1 MKPIAIEF
9 SGLKSYKDET
19 KIDFTA
25 LLKSG
30 LFGIFG
36 PTGSGK
42 STILDAIFL
51 SLYGRLPKS
60 LSSSDFINASVGK
73 CSVSFTFAIK
83 EKIYST
89 YVVTREY
96 KLKEER
102 KTAPIPKAALYKKD
116 GETLTPIAEGTESVN
131 EAIEKIIGLKMDDF
145 SKCIVLP
152 QGQFASFV
160 TMRRNDRLNMMSGL
174 FNLDK
179 YGVKLLKRL
188 KGEIDVLEREVAVKR
203 VKLSEYEDCTK
214 EEVKRVKN
222 ELALAEKAFEEQN
235 VILSKIKEQFDDFKS
250 NYVRHDELLK
260 RKTEL
265 ESLEKKR
272 EWIERKR
279 QFLAKREKALTLKDG
294 IEKLKNYRKEIAE
307 EEKKLSLISAEL
319 KRTTDEFVSAE
330 KEFLGLDELKN
341 ELANLKAQIESLTA
355 LRADKIRFDENE
367 VKLKAFREAYKEAK
381 SKAQKT
387 ESERI
392 KAEKAYEETKN
403 FIDSKRLDEKINEQL
418 SFISNEARVKRGL
431 EEIEFLKVLKGFSSA
446 SEEVKRAIDER
457 IEKNLKEAEKRGGS
471 LSELKKLLEEKDED
485 SKKLSVAEKQKDR
498 LKAEEDKQNLVLS
511 KTLEEGKRLGDENV
525 AIKQKLYALIGNDDY
540 DKVYSEKK
548 KLENALSDRIDGVL
562 LKYSKLNE
570 KLNKTE
576 SEKRLSEEKLSG
588 LDRSKKA
595 LSDITEK
602 AMKDFEDERE
612 VLAVAA
618 EDFDDT
624 LETQISGFDSRVAA
638 LRERIKD
645 LTLSVKEGDYSEQNY
660 KSESEKLAQETKKT
674 TEADKQRD
682 YLRKT
687 YEKLSQK
694 SVKRCII
701 ENELG
706 EVTADKAL
714 REKLVA
720 VVKSNSLVEFI
731 AEEYLSSIALDAKDT
746 LAVLSGG
753 RYSLVYESDFFVV
766 DYLSGGIKRRVDTVS
781 GGELFLVSLSLALA
795 LSKSIY
801 AKSMRPIEFF
811 FLDEG
816 FGSLDAALI
825 DVVIDSLERL
835 KNSDFSIGVISH
847 VEALKERITSK
858 ITVTAASAEHGSS
871 VSASG

>member
-116 GETLTPIAEGTESVN
+116 GETLMPIAEGTESVN

-203 VKLSEYEDCTK
+203 AKLSEYEDCTK

-294 IEKLKNYRKEIAE
+294 IEKLKNYRKEILE
-307 EEKKLSLISAEL
+307 EEKKLSLIAAEL
-319 KRTTDEFVSAE
+319 KRTTDEFVLAE

-341 ELANLKAQIESLTA
+341 ELAKIKTQIESLTA

-381 SKAQKT
+381 FKAQKT

-431 EEIEFLKVLKGFSSA
+431 EEIEFLNVLKSYSSA
-446 SEEVKRAIDER
+446 SEDIKRAIDER

-511 KTLEEGKRLGDENV
+511 KTLEEGKRLGDENA
-525 AIKQKLYALIGNDDY
+525 AIKQKLYALIGDDDY
-540 DKVYSEKK
+540 EKVYSEKK
-548 KLENALSDRIDGVL
+548 KLEKVLSDRIDGVL

-660 KSESEKLAQETKKT
+660 KSESEKLDQETKKT

-731 AEEYLSSIALDAKDT
+731 AEEYLSSIALDAKDM

>member
-116 GETLTPIAEGTESVN
+116 GETLMPIAEGTESVN

-203 VKLSEYEDCTK
+203 AKLSEYEDCTP

-272 EWIERKR
+272 EWIEKKR
-279 QFLAKREKALTLKDG
+279 LFLAKREKALALKDG
-294 IEKLKNYRKEIAE
+294 IEKLKNYRKEIVE
-307 EEKKLSLISAEL
+307 EEKNLSLIAAEL
-319 KRTTDEFVSAE
+319 KRTTDEFVLAE
-330 KEFLGLDELKN
+330 KEFLGLDGLKN
-341 ELANLKAQIESLTA
+341 ELSDLKAQIEGLTA

-367 VKLKAFREAYKEAK
+367 VKLKSFRETYKAVK
-381 SKAQKT
+381 FAVQKA

-392 KAEKAYEETKN
+392 KAEKTYEEAKN

-446 SEEVKRAIDER
+446 SEDIKRAIDER
-457 IEKNLKEAEKRGGS
+457 IEKNLKETEKRGGS

-485 SKKLSVAEKQKDR
+485 SKKLSAAEKQKDR
-498 LKAEEDKQNLVLS
+498 LKAEEDKQNIVLS
-511 KTLEEGKRLGDENV
+511 KTLEEGKRLGDENA
-525 AIKQKLYALIGNDDY
+525 AIKQKLHALIGDDDY
-540 DKVYSEKK
+540 EKVYSEKK
-548 KLENALSDRIDGVL
+548 KLEKTLSDRIDGVL

-602 AMKDFEDERE
+602 AMKDFRDERE

-706 EVTADKAL
+706 KVTADKAL

>member
-9 SGLKSYKDET
+9 SGLKSYKEET

-116 GETLTPIAEGTESVN
+116 GETLMPIAEGTESVN

-179 YGVKLLKRL
+179 YGNKLLKKL
-188 KGEIDVLEREVAVKR
+188 KGEIDVLDREVAVKR
-203 VKLSEYEDCTK
+203 AKLSEYEDCTK
-214 EEVKRVKN
+214 EEVRRAKN

-260 RKTEL
+260 RKSEL

-294 IEKLKNYRKEIAE
+294 IEKLKNYRKEIVE
-307 EEKKLSLISAEL
+307 EEKKLSLIAAEL
-319 KRTTDEFVSAE
+319 KRTTDEFVLAE

-341 ELANLKAQIESLTA
+341 ELAKIKTQIESLTA

-381 SKAQKT
+381 FKAQKT

-418 SFISNEARVKRGL
+418 SFISNEARVRRGL
-431 EEIEFLKVLKGFSSA
+431 EETEFLNVLKGYSSA
-446 SEEVKRAIDER
+446 SEDIKRAIDER
-457 IEKNLKEAEKRGGS
+457 IEKNLKEAQKRGGS

-485 SKKLSVAEKQKDR
+485 LKKISVAEKQKDR

-511 KTLEEGKRLGDENV
+511 KTLEEGKRLGDENA
-525 AIKQKLYALIGNDDY
+525 AIKQKLYALIGDDDY
-540 DKVYSEKK
+540 EKVYSEKK
-548 KLENALSDRIDGVL
+548 KLEKALSDRIDGVL

-624 LETQISGFDSRVAA
+624 LETQIFGFDSRVAA

>member
-25 LLKSG
+25 LLKCG

-83 EKIYST
+83 EKTYST

-116 GETLTPIAEGTESVN
+116 GEALVPVAEGTESVN
-131 EAIEKIIGLKMDDF
+131 EAIEKTIGLKMDDF

-188 KGEIDVLEREVAVKR
+188 KGEIDVLEREVAVKMA
-203 VKLSEYEDCTK
+203 KLSEYEDCTK

-279 QFLAKREKALTLKDG
+279 LFLAKREKALTLKDG
-294 IEKLKNYRKEIAE
+294 IEKLKNYRKEIVE
-307 EEKKLSLISAEL
+307 EEKNISLIAAEL
-319 KRTTDEFVSAE
+319 KRTTDEFVLAE
-330 KEFLGLDELKN
+330 KDFLGLDGLKN
-341 ELANLKAQIESLTA
+341 ELSDLKAQIEDLTA

-367 VKLKAFREAYKEAK
+367 VKLKAFRETYKAVK
-381 SKAQKT
+381 FAAQKA

-392 KAEKAYEETKN
+392 KAEKTYEEAKN

-446 SEEVKRAIDER
+446 SEDIKRAIDER
-457 IEKNLKEAEKRGGS
+457 IEKNLKETEKRGGS

-485 SKKLSVAEKQKDR
+485 SKKLSAAEKQKDR

-511 KTLEEGKRLGDENV
+511 KTLEEGKRIGDENA
-525 AIKQKLYALIGNDDY
+525 AIKQKLYTLIGDDDY
-540 DKVYSEKK
+540 EKVYSEKK
-548 KLENALSDRIDGVL
+548 KLEKALSDRIDGVL
-562 LKYSKLNE
+562 LKYSELNE

-588 LDRSKKA
+588 LERSKKA

-602 AMKDFEDERE
+602 AMKDFRDERE

-618 EDFDDT
+618 EDFDYT

>member
-83 EKIYST
+83 EKTYST

-116 GETLTPIAEGTESVN
+116 GETLMPIAEGTESVN
-131 EAIEKIIGLKMDDF
+131 EAIEKTIGLKMDDF

-188 KGEIDVLEREVAVKR
+188 KGEIDVLEREVAVKKA
-203 VKLSEYEDCTK
+203 KLSEYEDCTQ

-272 EWIERKR
+272 EWIEKKR
-279 QFLAKREKALTLKDG
+279 LFLTKREKALALKDG
-294 IEKLKNYRKEIAE
+294 IEKLKNYRKEIVE
-307 EEKKLSLISAEL
+307 EEKNLSLITAQL
-319 KRTTDEFVSAE
+319 KRTTDEFVLAE
-330 KEFLGLDELKN
+330 KEFLGLDGLKN
-341 ELANLKAQIESLTA
+341 ELSDLKAQIESLTA

-367 VKLKAFREAYKEAK
+367 VKLKAFRETYKAVK
-381 SKAQKT
+381 FAAQKA

-392 KAEKAYEETKN
+392 KAEKTYEEAKN

-446 SEEVKRAIDER
+446 SEDIKRAIDER
-457 IEKNLKEAEKRGGS
+457 IEKNLKETEKRGGS

-485 SKKLSVAEKQKDR
+485 SKKLSAVEKQKDR

-511 KTLEEGKRLGDENV
+511 KTLEEGKRLGDENA
-525 AIKQKLYALIGNDDY
+525 AIKQKLHALIGDDDY
-540 DKVYSEKK
+540 EKVYSEKK
-548 KLENALSDRIDGVL
+548 KLEKALSDRIDGVL

-576 SEKRLSEEKLSG
+576 SDKRLSEEKLSG

-602 AMKDFEDERE
+602 AMKDFRDERE

>member
-19 KIDFTA
+19 KIDFTE

-83 EKIYST
+83 EKTYST

-116 GETLTPIAEGTESVN
+116 GETLMPIAEGTESVN
-131 EAIEKIIGLKMDDF
+131 EAIEKTIGLKMDDF

-188 KGEIDVLEREVAVKR
+188 KGEIDVLEREVAVKKA
-203 VKLSEYEDCTK
+203 KLSEYEDCTH

-222 ELALAEKAFEEQN
+222 ELALAEKTFEEQN

-272 EWIERKR
+272 EWIEKKR
-279 QFLAKREKALTLKDG
+279 LFLTKREKALALKDG
-294 IEKLKNYRKEIAE
+294 IEKLKNYRKEIVE
-307 EEKKLSLISAEL
+307 EEKNLSLITAEL
-319 KRTTDEFVSAE
+319 KRTTDEFVLAE
-330 KEFLGLDELKN
+330 KEFLGLDGLKN
-341 ELANLKAQIESLTA
+341 ELSDLKAQIESLTA

-367 VKLKAFREAYKEAK
+367 VKLKAFRETYKAVK
-381 SKAQKT
+381 FAAQKA

-392 KAEKAYEETKN
+392 KAEKTYEEAKN

-446 SEEVKRAIDER
+446 SEDIKRAIDER
-457 IEKNLKEAEKRGGS
+457 IEKNLKETEKRGGS

-485 SKKLSVAEKQKDR
+485 SKKLSAVEKQKDR

-511 KTLEEGKRLGDENV
+511 KTLEEGKRLGDENA
-525 AIKQKLYALIGNDDY
+525 AIKQKLHALIGDDDY
-540 DKVYSEKK
+540 EKVYSEKK
-548 KLENALSDRIDGVL
+548 KLEKALSDRIDGVL

-576 SEKRLSEEKLSG
+576 SDKRLSEEKLSG

-602 AMKDFEDERE
+602 AMKDFRDERE

>member
-19 KIDFTA
+19 KIDFTE

-83 EKIYST
+83 EKTYST

-116 GETLTPIAEGTESVN
+116 GETLMPIAEGTESVN
-131 EAIEKIIGLKMDDF
+131 EAIEKTIGLKMDDF

-188 KGEIDVLEREVAVKR
+188 KGEIDVLEREVAVKKA
-203 VKLSEYEDCTK
+203 KLSEYEDCTK

-272 EWIERKR
+272 EWIEKKR
-279 QFLAKREKALTLKDG
+279 LFLTKREKALALKDG
-294 IEKLKNYRKEIAE
+294 IEKLKNYRKEIVE
-307 EEKKLSLISAEL
+307 EEKNLSLITAEL
-319 KRTTDEFVSAE
+319 KRTTDEFVLAE
-330 KEFLGLDELKN
+330 KEFLGLDGLKN
-341 ELANLKAQIESLTA
+341 ELFTLKAQIESLTA

-367 VKLKAFREAYKEAK
+367 VKLKAFRETYKAVK
-381 SKAQKT
+381 FAAQKA

-392 KAEKAYEETKN
+392 KAEKTYEEAKN

-446 SEEVKRAIDER
+446 SEDIKRAIDER
-457 IEKNLKEAEKRGGS
+457 IEKNLKETEKRGGS

-485 SKKLSVAEKQKDR
+485 SKKLSAVEKQKDR

-511 KTLEEGKRLGDENV
+511 KTLEEGKRLGDENA
-525 AIKQKLYALIGNDDY
+525 AIKQKLHALIGDDDY
-540 DKVYSEKK
+540 EKVYSEKK
-548 KLENALSDRIDGVL
+548 KLEKALSDRIDGVL

-576 SEKRLSEEKLSG
+576 SDKRLSEEKLSG

-602 AMKDFEDERE
+602 AMKDFRDERE

>member
-83 EKIYST
+83 EKTYST

-116 GETLTPIAEGTESVN
+116 GETLMPIAEGTESVN
-131 EAIEKIIGLKMDDF
+131 EAIEKTIGLKMDDF

-188 KGEIDVLEREVAVKR
+188 KGEIDVLEREVAVKKA
-203 VKLSEYEDCTK
+203 KLSEYEDCTQ

-222 ELALAEKAFEEQN
+222 ELALAEKTFEEQN

-272 EWIERKR
+272 EWIEKKR
-279 QFLAKREKALTLKDG
+279 LFLTKREKALALKDG
-294 IEKLKNYRKEIAE
+294 IEKLKNYRKEIVE
-307 EEKKLSLISAEL
+307 EEKNLSLITAEL
-319 KRTTDEFVSAE
+319 KRTTDEFVLAE
-330 KEFLGLDELKN
+330 KEFLGLDGLKN
-341 ELANLKAQIESLTA
+341 ELSDLKAQIESLTA

-367 VKLKAFREAYKEAK
+367 VKLKAFRETYKAVK
-381 SKAQKT
+381 FAAQKA

-392 KAEKAYEETKN
+392 KAEKTYEEAKN

-418 SFISNEARVKRGL
+418 SFISNDARVKRGL

-446 SEEVKRAIDER
+446 SEDIKRAIDER
-457 IEKNLKEAEKRGGS
+457 IEKNLKETEKRGGS

-485 SKKLSVAEKQKDR
+485 SKKLSAVEKQKDR

-511 KTLEEGKRLGDENV
+511 KTLEEGKRLGDENA
-525 AIKQKLYALIGNDDY
+525 AIKQKLHALIGDDDY
-540 DKVYSEKK
+540 EKVYSEKK
-548 KLENALSDRIDGVL
+548 KLEKALSDRIDGVL

-576 SEKRLSEEKLSG
+576 SDKRLSEEKLSG

-602 AMKDFEDERE
+602 AMKDFRDERE

>member
-19 KIDFTA
+19 KIDFTE

-83 EKIYST
+83 EKTYST

-116 GETLTPIAEGTESVN
+116 GETLMPIAEGTESVN
-131 EAIEKIIGLKMDDF
+131 EAIEKTIGLKMDDF

-203 VKLSEYEDCTK
+203 AKLSEYEDCTK

-222 ELALAEKAFEEQN
+222 ELAFAEKAFEEQN

-272 EWIERKR
+272 EWIEKKR
-279 QFLAKREKALTLKDG
+279 LFLTKREKALALKDG
-294 IEKLKNYRKEIAE
+294 IEKLKNYRKEIVE
-307 EEKKLSLISAEL
+307 EEKNLSLITAEL
-319 KRTTDEFVSAE
+319 KRTTDEFVLAE
-330 KEFLGLDELKN
+330 KEFLGLDGLKN
-341 ELANLKAQIESLTA
+341 ELFTLKAQIESLTA

-367 VKLKAFREAYKEAK
+367 VKLKAFRETYKAVKFAAE
-381 SKAQKT
+381 KA

-392 KAEKAYEETKN
+392 KAEKTYEEAKN

-446 SEEVKRAIDER
+446 SEDIKRAIDER
-457 IEKNLKEAEKRGGS
+457 IEKNLKETEKRGGS

-485 SKKLSVAEKQKDR
+485 SKKLSAVEKQKDR

-511 KTLEEGKRLGDENV
+511 KTLEEGKRLGDENA
-525 AIKQKLYALIGNDDY
+525 AIKQKLHALIGDDDY
-540 DKVYSEKK
+540 EKVYSEKK
-548 KLENALSDRIDGVL
+548 KLEKVLSDRIDGVL

-602 AMKDFEDERE
+602 AMKDFRDERE

-624 LETQISGFDSRVAA
+624 LETQIFGFDSRVAA

>member
-83 EKIYST
+83 EKTYST

-116 GETLTPIAEGTESVN
+116 GETLMPIAEGTESVN

-179 YGVKLLKRL
+179 YGNKLLKRL

-203 VKLSEYEDCTK
+203 AKLSEYEDCTP

-222 ELALAEKAFEEQN
+222 ELASAEKAFEEQN

-265 ESLEKKR
+265 ENLEKKR
-272 EWIERKR
+272 EWIEKKR
-279 QFLAKREKALTLKDG
+279 LFLTKREKALALKDG
-294 IEKLKNYRKEIAE
+294 IEKLKNYRKEIVE
-307 EEKKLSLISAEL
+307 EEKNLSLIAAEL
-319 KRTTDEFVSAE
+319 KRTTDEFVLAE
-330 KEFLGLDELKN
+330 KEFLGLDGLKN
-341 ELANLKAQIESLTA
+341 ELSDLKAKVESLTA

-367 VKLKAFREAYKEAK
+367 VKLKAFRETYKAVK
-381 SKAQKT
+381 FAAQKA

-392 KAEKAYEETKN
+392 KAEKTYEEAKN

-446 SEEVKRAIDER
+446 SEDIKRAIDER
-457 IEKNLKEAEKRGGS
+457 IEKNLKETEKRGGS

-485 SKKLSVAEKQKDR
+485 SKKLSAAEKQKDR
-498 LKAEEDKQNLVLS
+498 LKAEEDKQSLVLS
-511 KTLEEGKRLGDENV
+511 KTLEEGKRLGDENA
-525 AIKQKLYALIGNDDY
+525 AIKQKLQALIGDDDY
-540 DKVYSEKK
+540 EKVYSEKK
-548 KLENALSDRIDGVL
+548 KLEKALSDRIEGVL

-602 AMKDFEDERE
+602 AMKDFRDERE

-624 LETQISGFDSRVAA
+624 LETQISGFDNRVAA

>member
-116 GETLTPIAEGTESVN
+116 GETLMPIAEGTESVN

-203 VKLSEYEDCTK
+203 AKLSEYEDCTK

-279 QFLAKREKALTLKDG
+279 LFLAKREKALTLKDG
-294 IEKLKNYRKEIAE
+294 IEKLKNYRKEIVE

-319 KRTTDEFVSAE
+319 KRTTDEFVLAE

-341 ELANLKAQIESLTA
+341 ELAKIKAQIESLTA

-381 SKAQKT
+381 FKAQKN

-431 EEIEFLKVLKGFSSA
+431 EETEFLNVLKSYSSA
-446 SEEVKRAIDER
+446 SEDIKRAIDER
-457 IEKNLKEAEKRGGS
+457 IEENLKEAEKRGGS

-511 KTLEEGKRLGDENV
+511 KTLEEGKRLGDENA
-525 AIKQKLYALIGNDDY
+525 AIKQKLYALIGDDDY
-540 DKVYSEKK
+540 EKVYSEKK
-548 KLENALSDRIDGVL
+548 KLEKALSDRIDGVL

-576 SEKRLSEEKLSG
+576 SEKSLSEEKLSG

-602 AMKDFEDERE
+602 AMKDFEDESE

-682 YLRKT
+682 YLQKT

>member
-116 GETLTPIAEGTESVN
+116 GETLMPIAEGTESVN

-203 VKLSEYEDCTK
+203 AKLSEYEDCTK

-294 IEKLKNYRKEIAE
+294 IEKLKNYRKEILE
-307 EEKKLSLISAEL
+307 EEKKLSLIAAEL
-319 KRTTDEFVSAE
+319 KRTTDEFVLAE

-341 ELANLKAQIESLTA
+341 ELAKIKTQIESLTA

-381 SKAQKT
+381 FKAQKT

-431 EEIEFLKVLKGFSSA
+431 EEIEFLNVLKSYSSA
-446 SEEVKRAIDER
+446 SEDIKRAIDER

-511 KTLEEGKRLGDENV
+511 KTLEEGKRLGDENA
-525 AIKQKLYALIGNDDY
+525 AIKQKLYALIGDDDY
-540 DKVYSEKK
+540 EKVYSEKK
-548 KLENALSDRIDGVL
+548 KLEKVLSDRIDGVL

-731 AEEYLSSIALDAKDT
+731 AEEYLSSIALDAKDM

>member
-19 KIDFTA
+19 KIDFTE

-83 EKIYST
+83 EKTYST

-116 GETLTPIAEGTESVN
+116 GETLMPIAEGTESVN
-131 EAIEKIIGLKMDDF
+131 EAIEKTIGLKMDDF

-188 KGEIDVLEREVAVKR
+188 KGEIDVLEREVAVKKA
-203 VKLSEYEDCTK
+203 KLSEYEDCTQ

-272 EWIERKR
+272 EWIEKKR
-279 QFLAKREKALTLKDG
+279 LFLTKREKALALKDG
-294 IEKLKNYRKEIAE
+294 IEKLKNYRKEIVE
-307 EEKKLSLISAEL
+307 EEKNLSLITAEL
-319 KRTTDEFVSAE
+319 KRTTDEFVLAE
-330 KEFLGLDELKN
+330 KEFLGLDGLKN
-341 ELANLKAQIESLTA
+341 ELSDLKAQIESLTA

-367 VKLKAFREAYKEAK
+367 VKLKAFRETYKAVK
-381 SKAQKT
+381 FAAQKA

-392 KAEKAYEETKN
+392 KAEKTYEEAKN

-446 SEEVKRAIDER
+446 SEDIKRAIDER
-457 IEKNLKEAEKRGGS
+457 IEKNLKETEKRGGS

-485 SKKLSVAEKQKDR
+485 SKKLSAVEKQKDR

-511 KTLEEGKRLGDENV
+511 KTLEEGKRLGDENA
-525 AIKQKLYALIGNDDY
+525 AIKQKLHALIGDDDY
-540 DKVYSEKK
+540 EKVYSEKK
-548 KLENALSDRIDGVL
+548 KLEKALSDRIDGVL

-576 SEKRLSEEKLSG
+576 SDKRLSEEKLSG

-602 AMKDFEDERE
+602 AMKDFRDERE

>member
-19 KIDFTA
+19 KIDFTE

-83 EKIYST
+83 EKTYST

-116 GETLTPIAEGTESVN
+116 GETLMPIAEGTESVN
-131 EAIEKIIGLKMDDF
+131 EAIEKTIGLKMDDF

-188 KGEIDVLEREVAVKR
+188 KVEIDVLEREVAVKR
-203 VKLSEYEDCTK
+203 AKLSEYEDCTQ

-272 EWIERKR
+272 EWIEKKR
-279 QFLAKREKALTLKDG
+279 LFLTKREKALALKDG
-294 IEKLKNYRKEIAE
+294 IEKLKNYRKEIVE
-307 EEKKLSLISAEL
+307 EEKNLSLITAEL
-319 KRTTDEFVSAE
+319 KRTTDEFVLAE
-330 KEFLGLDELKN
+330 KEFLGLDGLKN
-341 ELANLKAQIESLTA
+341 ELFTLKAQIESLTA

-367 VKLKAFREAYKEAK
+367 VKLKAFRETYKAVK
-381 SKAQKT
+381 FAAQKI

-392 KAEKAYEETKN
+392 KAEKTYEEAKN

-446 SEEVKRAIDER
+446 SEDIKRAIDER
-457 IEKNLKEAEKRGGS
+457 IEKNLKETEKRGGS

-485 SKKLSVAEKQKDR
+485 SKKLSAVEKQKDR

-511 KTLEEGKRLGDENV
+511 KTLEEGKRLGDENA
-525 AIKQKLYALIGNDDY
+525 AIKQKLHALIGDDDY
-540 DKVYSEKK
+540 EKVYSEKK
-548 KLENALSDRIDGVL
+548 KLEKALSDRIDGVL

-576 SEKRLSEEKLSG
+576 SDKRLSEEKLSG

-602 AMKDFEDERE
+602 AMKDFRDERE

>member
-83 EKIYST
+83 EKTYST

-116 GETLTPIAEGTESVN
+116 GETLMPIAEGTESVN
-131 EAIEKIIGLKMDDF
+131 EAIEKTIGLKMDDF

-188 KGEIDVLEREVAVKR
+188 KGEIDVLEREVAVKKA
-203 VKLSEYEDCTK
+203 KLSEYEDCTQ

-272 EWIERKR
+272 EWIEKKR
-279 QFLAKREKALTLKDG
+279 LFLTKREKALALKDG
-294 IEKLKNYRKEIAE
+294 IEKLKNYRKEIVE
-307 EEKKLSLISAEL
+307 EEKNLSLITAEL
-319 KRTTDEFVSAE
+319 KRTTDEFVLAE
-330 KEFLGLDELKN
+330 KEFLGLDGLKN
-341 ELANLKAQIESLTA
+341 ELSDLKAQIESLTA

-367 VKLKAFREAYKEAK
+367 VKLKAFRETYKAVK
-381 SKAQKT
+381 FAAQKA

-392 KAEKAYEETKN
+392 KAEKTYEEAKN

-446 SEEVKRAIDER
+446 SEDIKRAIDER
-457 IEKNLKEAEKRGGS
+457 IEKNLKETEKRGGS

-485 SKKLSVAEKQKDR
+485 SKKLSAVEKQKDR

-511 KTLEEGKRLGDENV
+511 KTLEEGKRLGDENA
-525 AIKQKLYALIGNDDY
+525 AIKQKLYNLIGDDDY
-540 DKVYSEKK
+540 EKVYSEKK
-548 KLENALSDRIDGVL
+548 KLEKALSDRIDGVL

-576 SEKRLSEEKLSG
+576 SDKRLLEEKLSG

-602 AMKDFEDERE
+602 AMKDFRDERE

>member
-83 EKIYST
+83 EKVYST

-116 GETLTPIAEGTESVN
+116 GETLVPIAEGTESVN

-203 VKLSEYEDCTK
+203 AKLSEYEDCTL

-272 EWIERKR
+272 EWIEKKR
-279 QFLAKREKALTLKDG
+279 LFLAKREKALALKDG
-294 IEKLKNYRKEIAE
+294 IEKLKNYRKEIVE
-307 EEKKLSLISAEL
+307 EEKNLSLIAAEL
-319 KRTTDEFVSAE
+319 KRTTDEFVLAE
-330 KEFLGLDELKN
+330 KEFLGLDGLKN
-341 ELANLKAQIESLTA
+341 ELSDLKAQIESLTA

-367 VKLKAFREAYKEAK
+367 VKLKAFRETYKAVKFAAK
-381 SKAQKT
+381 KA

-392 KAEKAYEETKN
+392 KAEKTYEEAKN

-446 SEEVKRAIDER
+446 SEDIKRAIDER
-457 IEKNLKEAEKRGGS
+457 IEKNLKETEKRGGS

-485 SKKLSVAEKQKDR
+485 SKKLSAAEKQKDR

-511 KTLEEGKRLGDENV
+511 KTLEEGKRLGDENA
-525 AIKQKLYALIGNDDY
+525 AIKQKLHALIGDDDY
-540 DKVYSEKK
+540 EKVYSEKK
-548 KLENALSDRIDGVL
+548 KLEKALSDRIDGVL
-562 LKYSKLNE
+562 FKYSKLNE

-588 LDRSKKA
+588 LERSKKA

>member
-83 EKIYST
+83 EKTYST

-116 GETLTPIAEGTESVN
+116 GETLMPIAEGTESVN
-131 EAIEKIIGLKMDDF
+131 EAIEKTIGLKMDDF

-188 KGEIDVLEREVAVKR
+188 KGEIDVLEREVAVKKA
-203 VKLSEYEDCTK
+203 KLSEYEDCTQ

-272 EWIERKR
+272 EWIEKKR
-279 QFLAKREKALTLKDG
+279 LFLTKREKALALKDS
-294 IEKLKNYRKEIAE
+294 IEKLKNYRKEIVE
-307 EEKKLSLISAEL
+307 EEKNLSLITAEL
-319 KRTTDEFVSAE
+319 KRTTNEFVLAE
-330 KEFLGLDELKN
+330 KEFLGLDGLKN
-341 ELANLKAQIESLTA
+341 ELSDLKAQIESLTA

-367 VKLKAFREAYKEAK
+367 VKLKAFRETYKAVK
-381 SKAQKT
+381 FAAQKA

-392 KAEKAYEETKN
+392 KAEKTYEEAKN

-446 SEEVKRAIDER
+446 SEDIKRAIDER
-457 IEKNLKEAEKRGGS
+457 IEKNLKETEKRGGS

-485 SKKLSVAEKQKDR
+485 SKKLSAVEKQKDR

-511 KTLEEGKRLGDENV
+511 KTLEEGKRLGDENA
-525 AIKQKLYALIGNDDY
+525 AIKQKLHALIGDDDY
-540 DKVYSEKK
+540 EKVYSEKK
-548 KLENALSDRIDGVL
+548 KLEKALSDRIDGVL

-576 SEKRLSEEKLSG
+576 SDKRLSEEKLSG

-602 AMKDFEDERE
+602 AMKDFRDERE

>member
-19 KIDFTA
+19 KIDFTE

-83 EKIYST
+83 EKTYST

-116 GETLTPIAEGTESVN
+116 GETLMPIAEGTESVN
-131 EAIEKIIGLKMDDF
+131 EAIEKTIGLKMDDF

-188 KGEIDVLEREVAVKR
+188 KGEIDVLEREVAVKKA
-203 VKLSEYEDCTK
+203 KLSEYEDCTK

-222 ELALAEKAFEEQN
+222 ELALAEKTFEEQN

-272 EWIERKR
+272 EWIEKKR
-279 QFLAKREKALTLKDG
+279 LFLTKREKALALKDG
-294 IEKLKNYRKEIAE
+294 IEKLKNYRKEIVE
-307 EEKKLSLISAEL
+307 EEKNLSLITAEL
-319 KRTTDEFVSAE
+319 KRTTDEFVLAE
-330 KEFLGLDELKN
+330 KEFLGLDGLKN
-341 ELANLKAQIESLTA
+341 ELSDLKAQIESLTA

-367 VKLKAFREAYKEAK
+367 VKLKAFRETYKAVK
-381 SKAQKT
+381 FAAQKA

-392 KAEKAYEETKN
+392 KAEKTYEEAKN

-446 SEEVKRAIDER
+446 SEDIKRAIDER
-457 IEKNLKEAEKRGGS
+457 IEKNLKETEKRGGS

-485 SKKLSVAEKQKDR
+485 SKKLSAVEKQKDR

-511 KTLEEGKRLGDENV
+511 KTLEEGKRLGDENA
-525 AIKQKLYALIGNDDY
+525 AIKQKLHALIGDDDY
-540 DKVYSEKK
+540 EKVYSEKK
-548 KLENALSDRIDGVL
+548 KLEKALSDRIDGVL

-576 SEKRLSEEKLSG
+576 SDKRLSEEKLSG

-602 AMKDFEDERE
+602 AMKDFRDERE